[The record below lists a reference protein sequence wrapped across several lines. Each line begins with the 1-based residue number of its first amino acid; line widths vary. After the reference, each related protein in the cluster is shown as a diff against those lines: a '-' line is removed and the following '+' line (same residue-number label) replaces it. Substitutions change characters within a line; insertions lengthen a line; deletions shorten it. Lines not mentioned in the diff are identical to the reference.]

1 MKYSVDHIST
11 WNLRHHL
18 DSNPHPGYRLAS
30 CTHQNER
37 DAILVWE
44 CDEGSEGNT
53 TLLNACKKAYRKH
66 VMDDPDIGWTE
77 VGNELGEALAEA
89 MGDVEFNRWSDKKA
103 KDKTV

>member
-1 MKYSVDHIST
+1 MKYIVDHIST

-18 DSNPHPGYRLAS
+18 DFNPHPGYRLVG

-37 DAILVWE
+37 EAILVWE
-44 CDEGSEGNT
+44 CDDANTGNT

-77 VGNELGEALAEA
+77 VGNELGEALAEV
-89 MGDVEFNRWSDKKA
+89 MGDVEFNRWSEKTA

>member
-1 MKYSVDHIST
+1 MKYIVDHIST
-11 WNLRHHL
+11 WNLGKHL

-44 CDEGSEGNT
+44 CDYVNTGNIN
-53 TLLNACKKAYRKH
+53 LFNACKKAYRKH

-77 VGNELGEALAEA
+77 VGNELGEALAEV
-89 MGDVEFNRWSDKKA
+89 MGDVEFNQWSEKKA